1 MSLVITALYAG
12 VNVIFTAFLGIMV
25 VRKRWTTRTSV
36 GDGGQK
42 DMTKALRAHG
52 NNVENVPLGLLV
64 IGLLEGL
71 AAPIIL
77 IHLLGICLTL
87 GRLAHARG
95 LYQTLGPSKM
105 RIIGMILTWTV
116 FWVGG
121 PVCLYYGIRAL

>member
-12 VNVIFTAFLGIMV
+12 VNVIFTALLGIMV

-42 DMTKALRAHG
+42 EMTKALRAHG